1 MRRLLVLGFAVLF
14 VTAAPAHARIGNPIK
29 KAKEKL
35 QKAVRPDAAT
45 PDAAGDNVTFDNV
58 TLELTNE
65 RVEGVIAVFMK
76 AKEAGAGRSELVQ
89 QREAKAAEGSKLED
103 KEGDAMRK
111 LRNKRMDVEEC
122 YSEGYHKAAEAKAQE
137 FAQRTASG
145 DPKLLEKYAKIA
157 QQNNA
162 AVRAGDST
170 ATARAQGGI
179 LEEYLPSSEDSA
191 AVRKSCGPIPPKSP
205 AEVRA
210 EQIEKETAAL
220 DEKIRQIDERIA
232 KAQAKDAKMTDQQWS
247 VALERVQMYMAATK
261 SSDGGG
267 HSKKNKGEGNEQ
279 GGSGGSGNSGS
290 GGSGSDSV
298 KVRGYTRSEIE
309 VLEKHR
315 DQLRAA
321 FE

>member
-1 MRRLLVLGFAVLF
+1 MRRLLVLAFTALF

-35 QKAVRPDAAT
+35 QKAVQPDAAT
-45 PDAAGDNVTFDNV
+45 PDAAGDEVTFDNV

-65 RVEGVIAVFMK
+65 RVEGIVAVYMK

-89 QREAKAAEGSKLED
+89 QRAAKDTEASKLEE
-103 KEGDAMRK
+103 KEGDAMRA
-111 LRNKRMDVEEC
+111 LRNKRMEVEEC
-122 YSEGYHKAAEAKAQE
+122 TTQGYHDAQQKKAEE

-162 AVRAGDST
+162 GVRAGDST

-205 AEVRA
+205 AEVKA
-210 EQIEKETAAL
+210 EAIQKQIAEL

-232 KAQAKDAKMTDQQWS
+232 KAQAKDAKMNDQQWS
-247 VALERVQMYMAATK
+247 VALERVQAYLAAAK
-261 SSDGGG
+261 SGDGGG
-267 HSKKNKGEGNEQ
+267 HAKKKKGEAQNQ
-279 GGSGGSGNSGS
+279 QSSGA
-290 GGSGSDSV
+290 V
-298 KVRGYTRSEIE
+298 KVSGYTKNEIE

-315 DQLRAA
+315 DQLRVA

>member
-1 MRRLLVLGFAVLF
+1 MRRLLVLGFAALF
-14 VTAAPAHARIGNPIK
+14 VVAAPAHARIGNPIK

-35 QKAVRPDAAT
+35 QKAVQPEA

-76 AKEAGAGRSELVQ
+76 AKEAGEGRSELVK
-89 QREAKAAEGSKLED
+89 QREAKAAEGAKLEE
-103 KEGDAMRK
+103 KEGEAMRK
-111 LRNKRMDVEEC
+111 LRNKRMDVEQC
-122 YSEGYHKAAEAKAQE
+122 LQEGYRQAADKKAQE

-145 DPKLLEKYAKIA
+145 DPKLLEKYTKIA

-179 LEEYLPSSEDSA
+179 LEEYLPSPEDSA

-210 EQIEKETAAL
+210 EQIEKDTAAL

-247 VALERVQMYMAATK
+247 VALERLQMYMPATK
-261 SSDGGG
+261 SNDGGG
-267 HSKKNKGEGNEQ
+267 HARKKKGEGSEQ
-279 GGSGGSGNSGS
+279 GGGNGGNSSGGSSGNGA
-290 GGSGSDSV
+290 G
-298 KVRGYTRSEIE
+298 KVRGYTEDEIE